1 MSKDG
6 RNIGIRMRERKRVR
20 GEGRELVTDTE
31 GYLDGKE
38 GMSEM
43 FLAISQVFP
52 VRERPC
58 PTRTS
63 LFMTSG
69 IRVNAKV
76 DAEEGKKP
84 LFPNIPF
91 SEPLHPTPIPIF
103 LLSRAVIDCTRSR
116 IVIARCVHTG

>member
-1 MSKDG
+1 MSKDE
-6 RNIGIRMRERKRVR
+6 RNIGIRVRERKRVR

-58 PTRTS
+58 PT
-63 LFMTSG
+63 
-69 IRVNAKV
+69 
-76 DAEEGKKP
+76 P
-84 LFPNIPF
+84 Y
-91 SEPLHPTPIPIF
+91 
-103 LLSRAVIDCTRSR
+103 
-116 IVIARCVHTG
+116 

>member
-6 RNIGIRMRERKRVR
+6 RNIGIRVRERKRVR

-91 SEPLHPTPIPIF
+91 SEPHFDSDFSSFTRGNRLY
-103 LLSRAVIDCTRSR
+103 AVTNRNREMRSHR
-116 IVIARCVHTG
+116 VK

>member
-6 RNIGIRMRERKRVR
+6 RNIGIRVRERKRVR

-31 GYLDGKE
+31 GYLDRKE

-58 PTRTS
+58 PT
-63 LFMTSG
+63 
-69 IRVNAKV
+69 
-76 DAEEGKKP
+76 P
-84 LFPNIPF
+84 Y
-91 SEPLHPTPIPIF
+91 
-103 LLSRAVIDCTRSR
+103 
-116 IVIARCVHTG
+116 